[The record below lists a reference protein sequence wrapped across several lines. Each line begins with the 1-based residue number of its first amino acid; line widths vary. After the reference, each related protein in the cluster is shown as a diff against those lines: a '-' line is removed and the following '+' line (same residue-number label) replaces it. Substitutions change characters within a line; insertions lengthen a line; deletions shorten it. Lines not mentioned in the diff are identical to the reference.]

1 MPARANDACDKTR
14 ALQRT
19 LYRAAKRKGTRRFH
33 ALYDKVY
40 RKDILERAWTEVK
53 KNHGAPGPDGLT
65 IEAVEVCGVDT

>member
-1 MPARANDACDKTR
+1 MPGRAKDACDTTR
-14 ALQRT
+14 AFQRT

-53 KNHGAPGPDGLT
+53 
-65 IEAVEVCGVDT
+65 